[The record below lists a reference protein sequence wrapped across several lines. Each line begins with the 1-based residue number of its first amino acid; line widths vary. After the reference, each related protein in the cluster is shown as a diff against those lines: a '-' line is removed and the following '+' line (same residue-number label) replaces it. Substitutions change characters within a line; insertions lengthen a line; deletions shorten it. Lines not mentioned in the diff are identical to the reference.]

1 MAFFS
6 YGVKAKTCFY
16 YKAVNIGQLT
26 LLFTS
31 VFAGTNTFSF
41 LLSRL
46 FVMLFLIH
54 FSSNLYPF
62 SIT

>member
-1 MAFFS
+1 MMYMALLS
-6 YGVKAKTCFY
+6 YDEKAKTCFY
-16 YKAVNIGQLT
+16 YNAVNIGQLT

-46 FVMLFLIH
+46 FDMFFSFIFLPIV
-54 FSSNLYPF
+54 
-62 SIT
+62 